1 VPGTEHS
8 VFSSSSRPKTKLQAL
23 GEYAG
28 EATIGSTTHGQIEQ
42 YLLTG
47 ETDPLYT
54 AWPGGFLERATR
66 GRQDLRAALASAV
79 KGLSTGRADG
89 LPDTDCAMLAR
100 GKVEPMVIGLF
111 PRREQNSVLTMLED
125 SVTFVTSVN
134 IERLLFDCAF
144 DGSAWTLANLYLA
157 SLDLELLGPSAP
169 RLAGFSEERT
179 CYVST
184 EYFRSTDPFADFIVH
199 ETAHI
204 FHNCKR
210 SAAGLPETRARVW
223 LLDIEYRM
231 REVFAYS
238 CEAYARVME
247 RGKSR
252 AEHQKLAE
260 EYGRVASI
268 ADERVDSSE
277 VASIVQAAAATRN
290 GWKTILAK
298 CAPNTPEKHAPG

>member
-1 VPGTEHS
+1 M
-8 VFSSSSRPKTKLQAL
+8 Q
-23 GEYAG
+23 
-28 EATIGSTTHGQIEQ
+28 GQIER

-47 ETDPLYT
+47 ESDPLYT

-66 GRQDLRAALASAV
+66 GRQDLRAALVSAV
-79 KGLSTGRADG
+79 KRLSTGRADG
-89 LPDTDCAMLAR
+89 LPKRDCAMLAR
-100 GKVEPMVIGLF
+100 RKVEPMVIGLF
-111 PRREQNSVLTMLED
+111 PRRERNSVLTMLEE
-125 SVTFVTSVN
+125 SVTFVTSAN
-134 IERLLFDCAF
+134 IERLLFDCTF

-169 RLAGFSEERT
+169 RLVGFSEERT
-179 CYVST
+179 CYVSL
-184 EYFRSTDPFADFIVH
+184 EYFRSTDPFADFVVH

-210 SAAGLPETRARVW
+210 NAARLPETRTRVW

-238 CEAYARVME
+238 CEVYARVME

-252 AEHQKLAE
+252 VERQKLAE
-260 EYGRVASI
+260 EYGRGTSI

-277 VASIVQAAAATRN
+277 VAGIVQAAAAARN
-290 GWKTILAK
+290 GWKTILAR
-298 CAPNTPEKHAPG
+298 CAPKTPKRRAGLTGTADHRCW

>member
-1 VPGTEHS
+1 M
-8 VFSSSSRPKTKLQAL
+8 Q
-23 GEYAG
+23 
-28 EATIGSTTHGQIEQ
+28 GQIER

-47 ETDPLYT
+47 ESDPLYA

-66 GRQDLRAALASAV
+66 GRQDLRAALVSAV
-79 KGLSTGRADG
+79 KRLSTGQADS
-89 LPDTDCAMLAR
+89 LPNRDCAMLAR

-125 SVTFVTSVN
+125 SVTFVTSAN
-134 IERLLFDCAF
+134 IERLLFDCTF

-157 SLDLELLGPSAP
+157 SLDLGLLGPSAP
-169 RLAGFSEERT
+169 KLVGFSEERT
-179 CYVST
+179 CYVSM

-210 SAAGLPETRARVW
+210 SAAGLPETRTRVW

-238 CEAYARVME
+238 CEAYASVME

-252 AEHQKLAE
+252 VERQKLAE
-260 EYGRVASI
+260 EYGHVASI
-268 ADERVDSSE
+268 ADGRVDSSE
-277 VASIVQAAAATRN
+277 VACILQAAAGARN
-290 GWKTILAK
+290 GWKTILAR
-298 CAPNTPEKHAPG
+298 CAPKTPKNTIEDRGR